1 METLF
6 PPAKVEVDASRRYV
20 DFNDAACELL
30 GYSRE
35 ELLTK
40 TIDDISYPSS
50 AHVYPLFQR
59 FQQDGSMTGIFA
71 LRRKSGE
78 GIMIRFESRIVN
90 GRSLATWTHYA
101 LIEEPA
107 ESDSDLVYNRS
118 VTPAS
123 ARQDSRG

>member
-1 METLF
+1 MMTVS
-6 PPAKVEVDASRRYV
+6 PPAQVEVDSSRRYV
-20 DFNDAACELL
+20 DANDAACKLL

-40 TIDDISYPSS
+40 TIEDISYPSG
-50 AHVYPLFQR
+50 AHVHPLFQR
-59 FQQDGSMTGIFA
+59 FQQDGSMAGIFA

-78 GIMIRFESRIVN
+78 GIMIRFQSRIVN

-107 ESDSDLVYNRS
+107 ESDREFVYNPG

-123 ARQDSRG
+123 ARPGSRG